1 MTMLI
6 AAVNDEM
13 YFSNESKKLSHMR
26 KLVLLV
32 LVLSFWGG
40 MAQQM
45 TFDYIAPFHDGK
57 AAVQKGNEWGFI
69 NDKGELI
76 VSFRSDLVPTEK
88 DGVRTYPRFDSGR
101 ALIGRDIEGIPHYGY
116 IDMMGSV
123 VVDPVFINASV
134 FRNGHAIALKV
145 NKQTLGRNE
154 VLGKDVVS
162 YSYNEVVIDVDGEMV
177 AFLRGPVHLQY
188 DKEFLKENPAVMSY
202 FLNDG
207 LVATQRE
214 DATWE
219 LHSLK
224 DGM

>member
-1 MTMLI
+1 
-6 AAVNDEM
+6 
-13 YFSNESKKLSHMR
+13 MR
-26 KLVLLV
+26 NLLLLV

-40 MAQQM
+40 AAQQL

-76 VSFRSDLVPTEK
+76 VSFRSDLVPTEE
-88 DGVRTYPRFDSGR
+88 DGVMAYPRFDSGR
-101 ALIGRDIEGIPHYGY
+101 ALITKVVEGIRHYGY

-123 VVDPVFINASV
+123 VVEPVFINASV
-134 FRNGHAIALKV
+134 FRNGHAIVLKV

-162 YSYNEVVIDVDGEMV
+162 YSYNEVVIDVDGEV
-177 AFLRGPVHLQY
+177 VTFLRGPINLQY
-188 DKEFLKENPAVMSY
+188 DKEFLKENPEVMSY
-202 FLNDG
+202 FVNDL

-214 DATWE
+214 DSTWE
-219 LHSLK
+219 LHPIE
-224 DGM
+224 DRM

>member
-1 MTMLI
+1 
-6 AAVNDEM
+6 
-13 YFSNESKKLSHMR
+13 MR
-26 KLVLLV
+26 NLLLLV

-40 MAQQM
+40 AAQQL

-101 ALIGRDIEGIPHYGY
+101 ALINRVIDGIEHYGY

-123 VVDPVFINASV
+123 VVEPLLINASV

-162 YSYNEVVIDVDGEMV
+162 YSYNEVVIDVDGETV

-188 DKEFLKENPAVMSY
+188 DKEFLKDNPAVMSY
-202 FLNDG
+202 FVNDG
-207 LVATQRE
+207 LVATPRE
-214 DATWE
+214 DSTWE
-219 LHSLK
+219 LHSLE
-224 DGM
+224 DRM